1 MAHLRNQ
8 VYYYISKLFSTSQ
21 IIQSIEPIMANYR
34 GTSDPNYPQEQ
45 AARNSSRQQTST
57 ATDEDDT
64 PDELRALKWI
74 NLIAYALNVT
84 ITYGIGVLGL
94 FGLPTNGDLS
104 AKYQSIM
111 TPAGYAFSIWAIIF
125 AFQAVWCVQQFFLTK
140 PALIAA
146 VVRVRC
152 TYALVVL
159 AQCSWTLTFSN
170 ELIPVSAGVMLLIL
184 LNLTVLVRSLATL
197 ELPSSTSS
205 EEDSI
210 APWLYYLRAVFPFAV
225 HFGWILA
232 ASVVNLNV
240 VLVDTNLSRS
250 VQLYGGALGGLLVVL
265 LAALALVWYRYV
277 TAPVV
282 LIWALG
288 GIFVELGNPLESI
301 QDTFT
306 LTDIKAVRYASV
318 VVAAV
323 IVVALVVGRWVRPA
337 KANGVTTSSGSSR
350 RASATEPTPYVRA
363 VDGAGRL

>member
-1 MAHLRNQ
+1 
-8 VYYYISKLFSTSQ
+8 
-21 IIQSIEPIMANYR
+21 MANYR
-34 GTSDPNYPQEQ
+34 GTSDPNYEQEQ
-45 AARNSSRQQTST
+45 AVRNSSRQQATTT
-57 ATDEDDT
+57 AADDDT
-64 PDELRALKWI
+64 PNELRALKWI

-146 VVRVRC
+146 VVQVRC

-184 LNLTVLVRSLATL
+184 LNLTILVRSLATL
-197 ELPSSTSS
+197 ELPSSSS
-205 EEDSI
+205 SSEDSI
-210 APWLYYLRAVFPFAV
+210 APWLYYLRTVFPFAV

-240 VLVDTNLSRS
+240 VLVDANLSRA

-265 LAALALVWYRYV
+265 LAALVLVWQLYV

-282 LIWALG
+282 LMWALV
-288 GIFVELGNPLESI
+288 GIFVELGDPLESV
-301 QDTFT
+301 QDIFT
-306 LTDIKAVRYASV
+306 TTDITAVRYGSV
-318 VVAAV
+318 VVVAV
-323 IVVALVVGRWVRPA
+323 IAVALLLWHLMRPT
-337 KANGVTTSSGSSR
+337 KAGSATTSSSGR
-350 RASATEPTPYVRA
+350 RTSATEPTPYVRS